1 MNSEITNEQEIEV
14 VNETVRENVAEPKVV
29 RKRLASVKV
38 LSVKEAEQKAL
49 EQKEIEAKEAIAE
62 MDKASAEEI
71 WQKIYNKPL
80 NCKKNILEYIAEVQK
95 INKEE
100 YSEAEWQGIYEH
112 IYDSIDALRDTIKA
126 NTVVQLQKELKAV
139 FRKRIE
145 IIVPKEINEFV
156 EFFKEAYPPG
166 KRRKD
171 FTWVIADPNKIS
183 EEQILQTL
191 KYISNWCN
199 ENRLNDDQKKDTL
212 EMLKKL
218 NAKGGTKFINQ
229 VKSLVGLRQ
238 VREFSMYIKTMGTP
252 AVKKERPKYKPVADK
267 KGKGNDKKKYR

>member
-14 VNETVRENVAEPKVV
+14 VSENVVETKVV
-29 RKRLASVKV
+29 RKRLASIKV
-38 LSVKEAEQKAL
+38 VSAKEAEEKAL
-49 EQKEIEAKEAIAE
+49 EQKEIEAKEAIAQME
-62 MDKASAEEI
+62 KASAEEI

-80 NCKKNILEYIAEVQK
+80 NCKKHILEYIAEVQK
-95 INKEE
+95 ISKET
-100 YSEAEWQGIYEH
+100 YNEAEWQGIYEH
-112 IYDSIDALRDTIKA
+112 IYDSIDGLRDSIKA

-171 FTWVIADPNKIS
+171 FTWVVADPNKIS

-212 EMLKKL
+212 AMLKKL

-238 VREFSMYIKTMGTP
+238 VREFSMYIKTMGDVAP
-252 AVKKERPKYKPVADK
+252 KREKPKYKYTADK
-267 KGKGNDKKKYR
+267 KVKGNAKKKYK